1 MSEPQAEWNEKC
13 DVSEP
18 QAEWN
23 EKCAVSEPEA
33 SCKNDYLC
41 AE

>member
-13 DVSEP
+13 VMSEP

-23 EKCAVSEPEA
+23 EKCALSEPEA
-33 SCKNDYLC
+33 SCKNDYLR

>member
-13 DVSEP
+13 VVSEP

-33 SCKNDYLC
+33 SCKNDYLR